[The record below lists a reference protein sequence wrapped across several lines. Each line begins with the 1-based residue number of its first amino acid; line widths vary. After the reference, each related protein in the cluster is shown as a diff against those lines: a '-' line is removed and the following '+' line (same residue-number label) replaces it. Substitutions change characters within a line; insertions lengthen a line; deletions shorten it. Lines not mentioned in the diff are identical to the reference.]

1 MTKVQLQQTEQVPTP
16 ARRTR
21 PRGLSSLHH
30 EQIED
35 SRHRILAAAEIAF
48 TKNSYVATTVDMIIN
63 IAGVSRATFY
73 KYFTNRFD
81 VAKGLI
87 DTFIPKLDALF
98 DALPDRPGVPE
109 AKQFLYD
116 LLKLYRANKQF
127 TCLLGEVSGSE
138 PGFFPNMMAI
148 HDTHLERLGARIP
161 AFRRALEG
169 KPDSGLYVLAHLQIL
184 HLWGLANLI
193 VSKDWQVNTEAGVQ
207 YLAENLVRFIAEN
220 EEPDT

>member
-1 MTKVQLQQTEQVPTP
+1 MSKAQLQHTEQTP
-16 ARRTR
+16 APTVRRTR
-21 PRGLSSLHH
+21 PRGLSALHH

-35 SRHRILAAAEIAF
+35 SRNRILAAAEIAF
-48 TKNSYVATTVDMIIN
+48 TRNSYVATTVDMIIN

-73 KYFTNRFD
+73 KYFNNRFD

-87 DTFIPKLDALF
+87 DRFIPKLDELF

-169 KPDSGLYVLAHLQIL
+169 RPDSPLYVVAHLQIL
-184 HLWGLANLI
+184 HLWGLANMI
-193 VSKDWQVNTEAGVQ
+193 VSKGWDVSPEPGVQ
-207 YLAENLVRFIAEN
+207 YLAEELVRFIREN
-220 EEPDT
+220 DEPA